1 VKGIEMKKLFCGM
14 MALTALASA
23 LALSAQAPAAA
34 PAQAAPAA
42 APAAPALPADEIV
55 SKYLDAI
62 GGKAALSQVKSVSMD
77 ATVQVMG
84 NEAPNTTVIA
94 DGVGY
99 KSDTDFNGSKIITCL
114 NSKGGWQ
121 VNPMAGAADPTPMP
135 DDEYKAGKD
144 QIFVEELLDY
154 SAKGGKVELVSTD
167 ATSYKIKLTTKDNVE
182 TTYVIDAKTFLAKS
196 AVRKGKM
203 QGADVE
209 VTTSFSD
216 YRKTDV
222 GYLMPYNLDI
232 DLGGQFSLTIVV
244 KKVELNKT
252 IDPAI
257 FEMPKPAAAS
267 PASPASEAPK
277 PN

>member
-1 VKGIEMKKLFCGM
+1 MKNILRAM
-14 MALTALASA
+14 MVVTALASA

-34 PAQAAPAA
+34 PAQASPAAPAA
-42 APAAPALPADEIV
+42 QPAPAAPALPAGEIV

-62 GGKAALSQVKSVSMD
+62 GGKAVLSQVKSISMD
-77 ATVQVMG
+77 TTVQVMG
-84 NEAPNTTVIA
+84 NEAPNTTVIV

-99 KSDTDFNGSKIITCL
+99 KSDTDFNGSKIVTCL
-114 NSKGGWQ
+114 SNKGGWSI
-121 VNPMAGAADPTPMP
+121 NPMAGAADPTPMP
-135 DDEYKAGKD
+135 DDEYKSGRD
-144 QIFVEELLDY
+144 QIYIEGLLDY
-154 SAKGGKVELVSTD
+154 AARGGKVELVSTD
-167 ATSYKIKLTTKDNVE
+167 ATTYKIKLTSKDNVD

-203 QGADVE
+203 QGADVD

-216 YRKTDV
+216 YRKTDI
-222 GYLMPYNLDI
+222 GYIMPYTLDL

-244 KKVELNKT
+244 KKAEFNKT

-257 FEMPKPAAAS
+257 FEMPKPAPAA
-267 PASPASEAPK
+267 PAGDAPK